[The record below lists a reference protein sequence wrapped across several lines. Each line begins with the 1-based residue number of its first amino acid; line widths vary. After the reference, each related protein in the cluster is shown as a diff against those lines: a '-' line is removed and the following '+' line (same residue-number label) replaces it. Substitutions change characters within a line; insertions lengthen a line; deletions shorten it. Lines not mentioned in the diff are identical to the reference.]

1 MFSRECCLLLFFL
14 MLILL
19 VLVNTTAKKFG
30 VTEFVNPKD
39 HDKPVQEVCFPN
51 LLSKLI
57 L

>member
-1 MFSRECCLLLFFL
+1 

-19 VLVNTTAKKFG
+19 VLVNTTAKKFD

-39 HDKPVQEVCFPN
+39 HDKPVQEVCFPYIF
-51 LLSKLI
+51 SKLV